1 MIFLR
6 GECVD
11 LPLVHQDMAVY
22 YWNMKSILKTLFYVA
37 PALSLLTIS
46 VALGAGVKNGPS
58 GLPIPRF
65 VSIAQ
70 TQANMRVGP
79 GDEFPVKWQYR
90 RLGLPLE
97 VIGEHGDWRKVRDH
111 EGQEGFMLKRLL
123 GGSRF
128 ALIQA
133 KDGAARL
140 RRRPTPDSYIQA
152 FLGNNLVAVI
162 EQCSPR
168 FCKLS
173 ADGNTG
179 WVARDDIWGVYSDEI
194 ID

>member
-1 MIFLR
+1 MWSR
-6 GECVD
+6 
-11 LPLVHQDMAVY
+11 
-22 YWNMKSILKTLFYVA
+22 LKTLFYVVLA
-37 PALSLLTIS
+37 SGLATVS

-65 VSIAQ
+65 VSIVQ
-70 TQANMRVGP
+70 TEANMRVGP
-79 GDEFPVKWQYR
+79 GEEFPVKWQYR
-90 RLGLPLE
+90 RPGLPLE

-123 GGSRF
+123 GGGRF
-128 ALIQA
+128 ALITAQ
-133 KDGAARL
+133 DGAARL
-140 RRRPTPDSYIQA
+140 RRRPAPDAYIKA
-152 FLGNNLVAVI
+152 FLVNNQVVAI

-168 FCKLS
+168 FCKVS
-173 ADGNTG
+173 TAGHIG

>member
-22 YWNMKSILKTLFYVA
+22 YLNMKSILKTLFCVV
-37 PALSLLTIS
+37 PALGLATIS

-90 RLGLPLE
+90 RPGLPLE
-97 VIGEHGDWRKVRDH
+97 VIGEHGEWRKVRDH

-123 GGSRF
+123 GGARF
-128 ALIQA
+128 ALINA
-133 KDGAARL
+133 KDGVARL
-140 RRRPTPDSYIQA
+140 RRRPAADAYIQA
-152 FLGNNLVAVI
+152 FLGNNLVVAI
-162 EQCSPR
+162 AKCSPR
-168 FCKLS
+168 FCKVS
-173 ADGNTG
+173 TAEHTG